1 MSKEAMTLALEALE
15 NVEHISGSTDWFDD
29 CVAAALTLKEA
40 LAKQEPD
47 YKALWKQMCER
58 CDELDAKLV
67 KQDQDY
73 PFGVYGAEDLDRAWK
88 SGYDNCKAQS
98 LWTLE
103 DVKKAW
109 KSGYAAAKQERDEH
123 VIDKSAA
130 IRIATALG
138 WTPPKQEQGKPVAK
152 QRPFTKQQ
160 RDSICMIYDIA
171 TGSTTINSLQHIA
184 KIANQLLTEDVYAQ
198 PKQEQGESVAW
209 PMEHQPDGSITP
221 VDPAD
226 MTPEQLQLYT
236 TPQQPVIDKSAA
248 IRIATAL
255 GWTPPKQD
263 HGERCIWRQTD
274 DINMPGTWE
283 ADCGAMWTFTEGG
296 PKDNDMN
303 FCPNC
308 GKPVI
313 EADHDVKE

>member
-1 MSKEAMTLALEALE
+1 MVDKETLKLVLDALKDIDYDKRIEAIKALE
-15 NVEHISGSTDWFDD
+15 
-29 CVAAALTLKEA
+29 EA
-40 LAKQEPD
+40 L
-47 YKALWKQMCER
+47 
-58 CDELDAKLV
+58 
-67 KQDQDY
+67 
-73 PFGVYGAEDLDRAWK
+73 
-88 SGYDNCKAQS
+88 S
-98 LWTLE
+98 
-103 DVKKAW
+103 
-109 KSGYAAAKQERDEH
+109 
-123 VIDKSAA
+123 
-130 IRIATALG
+130 
-138 WTPPKQEQGKPVAK
+138 KQEQGALVADSSAWWSLVMNAAASIEEASWSLRDEDSKRQAVGAAKHYREAAHALYTHPQPK
-152 QRPFTKQQ
+152 QEPTSG
-160 RDSICMIYDIA
+160 DWYAADDIDRMVRELDIVMNGKNA
-171 TGSTTINSLQHIA
+171 ASQA
-184 KIANQLLTEDVYAQ
+184 KLCDLMPQLREKLSQ
-198 PKQEQGESVAW
+198 PKQEQGEPVAW

-274 DINMPGTWE
+274 DINMPDTWE

-296 PKDNDMN
+296 PKNNDMN

-308 GKPVI
+308 GKSVI